1 MKKNNKNE
9 DRNVIY
15 VPNKQ
20 INNQNPWLNL
30 KEQTM
35 FFNITK
41 INYQGNPDFFTQPD
55 PKLAGNVNLNYNFKF

>member
-41 INYQGNPDFFTQPD
+41 IY
-55 PKLAGNVNLNYNFKF
+55 Y

>member
-41 INYQGNPDFFTQPD
+41 INYWGILIFLPS
-55 PKLAGNVNLNYNFKF
+55 LILNSQAM